1 MNVKKYY
8 CEACPSDELGEELN
22 ENIHFDDVLILLNE
36 GNGSKIYD
44 LLGVFDSLVRERIFQ
59 KLSEIT
65 LIDYSI
71 IYDRWLDAN

>member
-8 CEACPSDELGEELN
+8 QETFPTDDLGEELN
-22 ENIHFDDVLILLNE
+22 GDIHFDDVLILLNE

-44 LLGVFDSLVRERIFQ
+44 LLEVFDSLVRERIFQ

-65 LIDYSI
+65 SIDYSI
-71 IYDRWLDAN
+71 IYDRWLNSN

>member
-8 CEACPSDELGEELN
+8 QETYPTDDLGQEIN
-22 ENIHFDDVLILLNE
+22 EDIHFDDVLILLNE

-44 LLGVFDSLVRERIFQ
+44 LLEVFDSLVRERIFQ

-65 LIDYSI
+65 LIDYSV
-71 IYDRWLDAN
+71 IYDRWLDAV

>member
-1 MNVKKYY
+1 MNVKQYY
-8 CEACPSDELGEELN
+8 QKTYPTDELGQEIN
-22 ENIHFDDVLILLNE
+22 EHIHFDDVLMLLNS

-44 LLGVFDSLVRERIFQ
+44 LLEVFDSLVRERIFQ

-71 IYDRWLDAN
+71 IYDRWLDAS

>member
-8 CEACPSDELGEELN
+8 CETYPSDELGEELN